1 MPNPSPRGLPLL
13 GLPPYAS
20 TPERAW
26 RMFFFAFCGLVL
38 LFLISPILV
47 VIPISFND
55 TSFLTFPRENWSLRW
70 YDEFF
75 GSERWSSA
83 VKNSVI
89 IAFFSTILATSLG
102 TLAALGLSRPN
113 FPARAAVMA
122 VLITPMIVPVVI
134 TAAALYFFYANPL
147 LFTDEPTFILN
158 NSYLGVI
165 LAHTLLAT
173 PFVVI
178 TVTATLTGFD
188 QSLIRAG
195 ANLGA
200 TPATVFRRVILPL
213 IAPGVISGALFAFV
227 TSWDEV
233 VVVLFIGGTEQRT
246 LPRQMFSGIRE
257 MISPTITAAATV
269 LISVAV
275 VMLVAVELLRRRSER
290 LRGLRN

>member
-1 MPNPSPRGLPLL
+1 MQL

-20 TPERAW
+20 GAERAW
-26 RMFFFAFCGLVL
+26 RLFFYVFCGLVL
-38 LFLISPILV
+38 LFLIAPILI

-55 TSFLTFPRENWSLRW
+55 SSFLSFPRGHWSLRW
-70 YDEFF
+70 YEEFF
-75 GSERWSSA
+75 GSERWNLA
-83 VKNSVI
+83 VKNSII

-102 TLAALGLSRPN
+102 TVAALGLSRPN
-113 FPARAAVMA
+113 IPARAAIMA
-122 VLITPMIVPVVI
+122 VLISPMVVPVVI

-147 LFTDEPTFILN
+147 MITDQPSFILN
-158 NSYLGVI
+158 NTHVGVI

-188 QSLIRAG
+188 QSMIRAG
-195 ANLGA
+195 ASLGA
-200 TPATVFRRVILPL
+200 PPITVFRKVILPL
-213 IAPGVISGALFAFV
+213 ISPGVISGALFAFV

-233 VVVLFIGGTEQRT
+233 VVVLFIGGAEQRT

-275 VMLVAVELLRRRSER
+275 VMLVVVELLRRRSER
-290 LRGLRN
+290 LRGIRS

>member
-1 MPNPSPRGLPLL
+1 MSNSRARGLPLL

-20 TPERAW
+20 AQERAW
-26 RMFFFAFCGLVL
+26 RLFFFVFCGLVL
-38 LFLISPILV
+38 LFLISPILI
-47 VIPISFND
+47 VIPISFNG
-55 TSFLTFPRENWSLRW
+55 TSFLSFPRDNWSLRW
-70 YDEFF
+70 YQDFF
-75 GSERWSSA
+75 GNDRWNMA
-83 VKNSVI
+83 VKNSII
-89 IAFFSTILATSLG
+89 IAFFSTILSTSLG

-122 VLITPMIVPVVI
+122 VLISPMIVPIVI

-147 LFTDEPTFILN
+147 IFTSEPTFILN

-188 QSLIRAG
+188 QSMIRAG
-195 ANLGA
+195 ASLGA
-200 TPATVFRRVILPL
+200 PPAHVFRKIILPL
-213 IAPGVISGALFAFV
+213 ISPGVISGALFAFV

-233 VVVLFIGGTEQRT
+233 VIVLFVGGTDQRT

-269 LISVAV
+269 LVAV
-275 VMLVAVELLRRRSER
+275 AVFLLVTVELLRRRSER
-290 LRGLRN
+290 LRGVTY

>member
-1 MPNPSPRGLPLL
+1 MDWLPPL

-20 TPERAW
+20 TQERVW
-26 RMFFFAFCGLVL
+26 RICFFLFCGLVL
-38 LFLISPILV
+38 LFLISPILI
-47 VIPISFND
+47 VIPISFNE
-55 TSFLTFPRENWSLRW
+55 TSFLSFPRGSWSTQW
-70 YDEFF
+70 YEDFF
-75 GSERWSSA
+75 FNERWTTA

-89 IAFFSTILATSLG
+89 IAFFTTILATTLG
-102 TLAALGLSRPN
+102 TIAALGLSRPN

-122 VLITPMIVPVVI
+122 VLISPMVVPVVI

-147 LFTDEPTFILN
+147 VVTDEPIVILN
-158 NSYLGVI
+158 NTYVGVI

-188 QSLIRAG
+188 QSMIRAG
-195 ANLGA
+195 ASLGA
-200 TPATVFRRVILPL
+200 PPATVFRKVILPL
-213 IAPGVISGALFAFV
+213 ISPGVISGALFAFV

-233 VVVLFIGGTEQRT
+233 IVVLFVGSSDQRT

-269 LISVAV
+269 LISLAV
-275 VMLVAVELLRRRSER
+275 IMLVTVELLRRRSER
-290 LRGLRN
+290 LRGIRG

>member
-1 MPNPSPRGLPLL
+1 MSRLPLL

-20 TPERAW
+20 AQERAW
-26 RMFFFAFCGLVL
+26 RIFFFVFCGLVL
-38 LFLISPILV
+38 LFLILPILI

-55 TSFLTFPRENWSLRW
+55 SSFLSFPRGAWSLRW
-70 YDEFF
+70 YEEFF
-75 GSERWSSA
+75 LSDRWTAA
-83 VKNSVI
+83 VKNSII
-89 IAFFSTILATSLG
+89 IAFFSTILSTTLG
-102 TLAALGLSRPN
+102 TLAALGLSRAN
-113 FPARAAVMA
+113 FPARALVMA
-122 VLITPMIVPVVI
+122 VLISPMVVPIVI

-147 LFTDEPTFILN
+147 VVTQEPLIILN
-158 NSYLGVI
+158 NTYVGVI

-188 QSLIRAG
+188 QSMIRAG
-195 ANLGA
+195 ASLGA
-200 TPATVFRRVILPL
+200 PPATVFRRVILPL
-213 IAPGVISGALFAFV
+213 ISPGVISGALFAFV

-233 VVVLFIGGTEQRT
+233 VVVLFVGSSDQRT

-275 VMLVAVELLRRRSER
+275 VMLVTVELLRRRSEH
-290 LRGLRN
+290 LRGIRS